1 MSRLI
6 SDLNS
11 EAKAKYL
18 AFSGLMAEAQLPF
31 ILTCTLRTQEE
42 HEALWSQGRDPLEMV
57 NELRSNVGW
66 TSITEEQ
73 NKKKI
78 TWVTISKHFP
88 DETGKSRAWDI
99 AICKGKMPTWNIKCD
114 VDVDGIPD
122 YIEAARIGRRLGL
135 RCGADFPMKDYV
147 HFEVKQIKEE
157 VR

>member
-57 NELRSNVGW
+57 NELRSKIGLA
-66 TSITEEQ
+66 SITEEQ
-73 NKKKI
+73 NVEV
-78 TWVTISKHFP
+78 TWTRYSRHFP

-114 VDVDGIPD
+114 VDLDGFPD

-135 RCGADFPMKDYV
+135 RCGADFSKKDYV
-147 HFEVKQIKEE
+147 HFEVKQIKE